1 MPDNIDSLFVDMQ
14 KYHVLATAM
23 ASPFDND
30 DVDVDKLRAG
40 QLRKALGI
48 KEAEIG

>member
-1 MPDNIDSLFVDMQ
+1 MQ
-14 KYHVLATAM
+14 KYHVLAAAM

-30 DVDVDKLRAG
+30 DVDVDKLRAA